1 MSPNA
6 GLPAATTTA
15 NCEAVLDEIGRV
27 VVGKRAALSLILT
40 TVLGGGHVLIEDLPG
55 LGKTLIARSFAAAL
69 GLEFT
74 RVQFTPDLLP
84 ADLLGSTVY
93 DMQSGRFEFRRGPIF
108 TNLLLADEINRTPPK
123 TQAALLESMAEG
135 QVSIDGVTH
144 KLPAPFIVLATDNPI
159 EYEGTYPLPE
169 AQPDRF
175 AIPLELRYLSEQEE
189 ASMLRRRLDRGS
201 AQPTVNQV
209 VDAHDLIAMRD
220 SVEQVTVHDDVLR
233 YVVSLATATRQH
245 PQVAV
250 GASPRAELDLVQ
262 LARAKALLLGR
273 DYVIP
278 EDVKS
283 LAVPTM
289 AHRISL
295 RPEMWVRRVH
305 GSDVVEE
312 LLRRLPVPRA
322 KGPRCGGTVGG
333 APGPGGQG
341 ADGVIEPRRSEVE
354 LDWRPSPLTRA
365 VVTCAAAG
373 LAVAVIGGFWQLIAF
388 AAPLVGVLMSIG
400 WQRGVPKV
408 HVYGEPGS
416 LRCFESEETRLS
428 VWAVAETTDVTVALT
443 VGAVDGMRL
452 ETVEPDSQQRRT
464 VAATAD
470 KWGRYPIV
478 ARVNVV
484 ARGGLVLG
492 TGVADAANVFVF
504 PLAPPQS
511 TAIPRTELLDRLGT
525 HLTRH
530 IGPGVEYADVRLY
543 VPGDQL
549 RTVNWPVSARRGH
562 LHVTERLTDRAADV
576 VVLIDG
582 YPQPPGPATDAT
594 DRIVRGAVQVVQSA
608 LRSGDRAGIVAL
620 GGRHPRWLEA
630 DIGRR
635 QFYRILDAV
644 LTAGDFET
652 TPGTLAPRAALP
664 PGAIVIAFSTLLDT
678 EFALALIDL
687 RKRGH
692 TVVAVDV
699 LEGAPFEAGRDRL
712 VARMW
717 SLQRSFMYRDMGT
730 IGVDVVSWHGDA
742 TLDQA
747 VHLVP
752 DHRRPLRRRAAR
764 I

>member
-1 MSPNA
+1 
-6 GLPAATTTA
+6 
-15 NCEAVLDEIGRV
+15 
-27 VVGKRAALSLILT
+27 
-40 TVLGGGHVLIEDLPG
+40 
-55 LGKTLIARSFAAAL
+55 
-69 GLEFT
+69 
-74 RVQFTPDLLP
+74 
-84 ADLLGSTVY
+84 
-93 DMQSGRFEFRRGPIF
+93 
-108 TNLLLADEINRTPPK
+108 
-123 TQAALLESMAEG
+123 
-135 QVSIDGVTH
+135 
-144 KLPAPFIVLATDNPI
+144 
-159 EYEGTYPLPE
+159 
-169 AQPDRF
+169 
-175 AIPLELRYLSEQEE
+175 
-189 ASMLRRRLDRGS
+189 
-201 AQPTVNQV
+201 
-209 VDAHDLIAMRD
+209 
-220 SVEQVTVHDDVLR
+220 
-233 YVVSLATATRQH
+233 
-245 PQVAV
+245 
-250 GASPRAELDLVQ
+250 
-262 LARAKALLLGR
+262 
-273 DYVIP
+273 
-278 EDVKS
+278 
-283 LAVPTM
+283 
-289 AHRISL
+289 
-295 RPEMWVRRVH
+295 
-305 GSDVVEE
+305 
-312 LLRRLPVPRA
+312 
-322 KGPRCGGTVGG
+322 
-333 APGPGGQG
+333 
-341 ADGVIEPRRSEVE
+341 VIETRRTEVE
-354 LDWRPSPLTRA
+354 LDWRPSPLSRA
-365 VVTCAAAG
+365 VVTCAAAA

-408 HVYGEPGS
+408 HVHGEPGS

-428 VWAVAETTDVTVALT
+428 VWAVAETADVTVALT
-443 VGAVDGMRL
+443 VEAVDGMRL
-452 ETVEPDSQQRRT
+452 ETIEPDSQQRRT

-530 IGPGVEYADVRLY
+530 IGPGVEYADVRRY

-549 RTVNWPVSARRGH
+549 RTVNWPVSARRGS

-620 GGRHPRWLEA
+620 GGRRPRWLGA

-747 VHLVP
+747 MHLVP